1 MITLYWAPQ
10 TRSSR
15 VLWMLEELGKPFD
28 VALADVRNPD
38 TLEAAFHAASP
49 MGKVPAIRDETP
61 NGTVE
66 MADSGPICLYLADRY
81 APGRLAPAVDDPLR
95 GRFLFWM
102 FYTPGAIEP
111 AMMERFLNFEVDRAS
126 CGWGNYE
133 TTLRV
138 LQEGVGEGPWILGDL
153 FTAADVLLGS
163 SVFFMKRF
171 GLLGDDPVL
180 GAYLERC
187 LARPAYQAALER
199 EAGMDTGG

>member
-15 VLWMLEELGKPFD
+15 VLWMLEELGEPFD

-38 TLEAAFHAASP
+38 TLEEAFHVASP
-49 MGKVPAIRDETP
+49 MGKVPAIRDEAP
-61 NGTVE
+61 NGVIE
-66 MADSGPICLYLADRY
+66 MADSAPICLYLADRY
-81 APGRLAPAVDDPLR
+81 APGRLAPAVDDPIR

-111 AMMERFLNFEVDRAS
+111 AMMERFLGFEVNKGS

-138 LQEGVGEGPWILGDL
+138 LQEGVGEGPWILGDH

-163 SVFFMKRF
+163 SVFFMKQF
-171 GLLGDDPVL
+171 GLLGGDPVL
-180 GAYLERC
+180 EAYLERC
-187 LARPAYQAALER
+187 LARPAYQAALKR
-199 EAGMDTGG
+199 ESEQGS